1 MVNAGQAFLEAI
13 EIQLPFT
20 LRIQLLPQ
28 LLDPSIPRVLLIAE
42 DKLYKLLRRVAQDVI
57 IDSRLEAF
65 VGSADIEI
73 MAG

>member
-28 LLDPSIPRVLLIAE
+28 LLDPSIPRVLT
-42 DKLYKLLRRVAQDVI
+42 LR
-57 IDSRLEAF
+57 
-65 VGSADIEI
+65 
-73 MAG
+73 